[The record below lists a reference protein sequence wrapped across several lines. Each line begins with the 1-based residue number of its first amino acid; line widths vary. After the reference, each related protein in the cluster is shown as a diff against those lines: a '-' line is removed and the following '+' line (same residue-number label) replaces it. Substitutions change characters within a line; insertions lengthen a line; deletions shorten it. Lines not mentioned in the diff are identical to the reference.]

1 MRLANMLKE
10 SFILDDLR
18 ATTKEGAIDELLE
31 LLKKED
37 PSVNLEVIKELII
50 EREEIENTSYG
61 RGFAFP
67 HARTDEVDDMQILL
81 GISKV
86 GLRDRTPDNVPLA
99 VIVLLLTPSNIS
111 RLYLQTLSALATF
124 ARIEGNLKKLT
135 GARTNVEMVDIIWQS
150 GVRVE
155 KELLVKNMMRRDVVN
170 VTAEDSLKKVANLMF
185 KNRLSALAVV
195 DDTGYLL
202 GQITDKDL
210 IQAALPDYRAMMEN
224 LNYTMDV
231 EPFEE
236 LLKQEEKI
244 KVSQLYKTDHVTT
257 SMETKLVDAAALMI
271 YKDLRRIFVT
281 KDGKL
286 VGILVRKDIVNMI
299 IRG

>member
-10 SFILDDLR
+10 SFILNDLG
-18 ATTKEGAIDELLE
+18 ASTKEDAIDEMLE
-31 LLKKED
+31 LLKRED
-37 PSVNLEVIKELII
+37 PSVNLQVIKELII

-81 GISKV
+81 GVSKN
-86 GLRDRTPDNVPLA
+86 GLKDRTPDSVPLG

-111 RLYLQTLSALATF
+111 RLYLQTLSAFATF
-124 ARIEGNLKKLT
+124 ARIEGNLEKLA
-135 GARTNVEMVDIIWQS
+135 GARTNVEVVDIIWQS

-155 KELLVKNMMRRDVVN
+155 KELLVKDMMRRDVAT

-236 LLKQEEKI
+236 LLKEEEKI

>member
-10 SFILDDLR
+10 SFILNDLG

-31 LLKKED
+31 LLKREN

-257 SMETKLVDAAALMI
+257 SMETKLVDASALMI

>member
-10 SFILDDLR
+10 SFILNDLR
-18 ATTKEGAIDELLE
+18 ASTKEDAIDEMLE
-31 LLKKED
+31 LLKREE
-37 PSVNLEVIKELII
+37 PSVNLKVIKELII

-67 HARTDEVDDMQILL
+67 HARTDEIGDMQILL
-81 GISKV
+81 GISKS
-86 GLRDRTPDNVPLA
+86 GLNNKTPDNVPLA
-99 VIVLLLTPSNIS
+99 VIILLLTPSNIP
-111 RLYLQTLSALATF
+111 RLYLQTLSAFATF
-124 ARIEGNLKKLT
+124 ARMEGNLKKLT
-135 GARTNVEMVDIIWQS
+135 GARTNVEVVDIIWQS
-150 GVRVE
+150 GVRIE
-155 KELLVKNMMRRDVVN
+155 KELLVKDMMRRDVVN

-281 KDGKL
+281 RDGKL

>member
-10 SFILDDLR
+10 SFILNDLG

-170 VTAEDSLKKVANLMF
+170 VTAENSLKKVANLMF

-257 SMETKLVDAAALMI
+257 SMETKLVDASALMI

>member
-271 YKDLRRIFVT
+271 YKDLRQIFVT

>member
-10 SFILDDLR
+10 SFILNDLG

-257 SMETKLVDAAALMI
+257 SMETKLVDASALMI

>member
-10 SFILDDLR
+10 SFILNDLG

-31 LLKKED
+31 LLKREN

>member
-10 SFILDDLR
+10 SFILSDLG
-18 ATTKEGAIDELLE
+18 ATTKEGAIEELLE
-31 LLKKED
+31 LLKRED
-37 PSVNLEVIKELII
+37 PSVNLEIIKELII

-81 GISKV
+81 GVSKT
-86 GLRDRTPDNVPLA
+86 GLKDRTPDNVPLE

-111 RLYLQTLSALATF
+111 RLYLQTLSAFANF
-124 ARIEGNLKKLT
+124 ARIEGNLKRLS
-135 GARTNVEMVDIIWQS
+135 GARTNVEVVDIIWQS

-155 KELLVKNMMRRDVVN
+155 KELLVKDMMRRDVAT

-195 DDTGYLL
+195 DGTGYLL
-202 GQITDKDL
+202 GLITDKDL

-236 LLKQEEKI
+236 LLKLEEKI

-257 SMETKLVDAAALMI
+257 SMETKLIDAAALMI